1 MRKLVGE
8 QVLMRI
14 FVGEDDKEGGRP
26 LYTALVEMLREEGI
40 AGATVLKGTMGFGA
54 KRHLHSG
61 HVLSLSMDLPI
72 VIEVVDT
79 REHIDRVLPRIDEM
93 IAQGLVTLEKVNVI
107 RYAPR
112 LDAE

>member
-1 MRKLVGE
+1 MRKLTGE
-8 QVLMRI
+8 QVLMRV
-14 FVGEDDKEGGRP
+14 FVGESDKESGRP

-72 VIEVVDT
+72 VIEVVDSQ
-79 REHIDRVLPRIDEM
+79 EQIDRVLPKVDDMVRE
-93 IAQGLVTLEKVNVI
+93 GLVTLEKVNVI